1 MTSPTD
7 KEEHP
12 KINEENRA
20 VKFNDSVRVKT
31 IEARKNTFRERLDL
45 FKRLH
50 MGGITLGENEEDGE
64 DDEFSGEDDVD
75 WDMERFADID
85 SDVES
90 MSVDDMDEDDG
101 EEDPDATG
109 SDPDLYSDADVGVET
124 IQRLKN
130 DLFDD
135 ELPESQDPG
144 AFSPLTIPHLVLP
157 LQRISSMI

>member
-1 MTSPTD
+1 MASPTD
-7 KEEHP
+7 KEEYP
-12 KINEENRA
+12 KINGENRT

-31 IEARKNTFRERLDL
+31 IEARKNTLRERLDL

-50 MGGITLGENEEDGE
+50 MGGINLGGSEEDDE
-64 DDEFSGEDDVD
+64 DDEFSDEDDVD

-85 SDVES
+85 SDEGS
-90 MSVDDMDEDDG
+90 MSVDDMEEDNG
-101 EEDPDATG
+101 EEDPDATE
-109 SDPDLYSDADVGVET
+109 SDPDLSSDGDADVGVET

-144 AFSPLTIPHLVLP
+144 AFSPLTIPHLTLP
-157 LQRISSMI
+157 P